1 VSDDARIANLKDRTT
16 EDERTGAMRSVQSA
30 DICLPARE
38 LEAMWEPMYLE
49 RLARTYWRFLARITL
64 GLIRVVYTETE
75 RYVVLLARPFKLL
88 TFKAPE
94 YEMDS
99 EHGTVRWRIERG
111 VLVARNGRGGH
122 GHLEIEVRRLPDDRA
137 GEAKVHVRVE
147 VANFHPAIATGL
159 GKRVY
164 YATQAKI
171 HVLVTNG
178 FLRSLRRLD
187 LAKSKVGLLV
197 SEAGEQN
204 AGEAG
209 AATGAGGQSS
219 SSEQPSTLRS

>member
-1 VSDDARIANLKDRTT
+1 MGNDARIAKLKDRTT

-30 DICLPARE
+30 DICLPVRE
-38 LEAMWEPMYLE
+38 LQAMWEPMYLE
-49 RLARTYWRFLARITL
+49 RLARTYWRFLTRITL
-64 GLIRVVYTETE
+64 GFIRVVYTETE

-122 GHLEIEVRRLPDDRA
+122 GHLEIEVRRLPDERA
-137 GEAKVHVRVE
+137 AEAKVHVRVE

-178 FLRSLRRLD
+178 FLRSLRKLD
-187 LAKSKVGLLV
+187 LAQSKVGLLTP
-197 SEAGEQN
+197 Q
-204 AGEAG
+204 
-209 AATGAGGQSS
+209 
-219 SSEQPSTLRS
+219 EQPTDAGPSSADAAARAESPAGPR

>member
-1 VSDDARIANLKDRTT
+1 VGNDARIAKLQDRTT

-30 DICLPARE
+30 DICLPEQE
-38 LEAMWEPMYLE
+38 LEAIWEPVYLE
-49 RLARTYWRFLARITL
+49 RLARTYWRFLTRITL

-94 YEMDS
+94 YEMDA

-111 VLVARNGRGGH
+111 LLVARHGRGGH
-122 GHLEIEVRRLPDDRA
+122 GHLEIEVRRIPDEQA
-137 GEAKVHVRVE
+137 AEARVHVRVE

-171 HVLVTNG
+171 HVLITNG
-178 FLRSLRRLD
+178 FLRSLRKLD
-187 LAKSKVGLLV
+187 LAQSKVGLLDR
-197 SEAGEQN
+197 QN
-204 AGEAG
+204 A
-209 AATGAGGQSS
+209 
-219 SSEQPSTLRS
+219 